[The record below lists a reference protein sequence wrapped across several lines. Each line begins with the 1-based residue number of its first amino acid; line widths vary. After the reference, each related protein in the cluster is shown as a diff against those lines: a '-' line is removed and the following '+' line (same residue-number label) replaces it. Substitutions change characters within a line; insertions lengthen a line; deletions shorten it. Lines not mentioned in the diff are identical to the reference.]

1 MEFILNVIK
10 SPFTWGLLLGL
21 LFFGMAFWNLWKT
34 KLEFSRYRKHLSDKM
49 EIEADQVA
57 KMKEDKEKLSQEN
70 ENLRI
75 KVGST
80 KDTPAKELERELEIF
95 ARAEKAMILNAPG
108 FAQAW
113 ESAKSVAMDEILE
126 EERGKSLPRRI
137 FKKFLKGGTSV
148 NAGAEMLPEEGT
160 ATTGTGTGAN
170 RDQPAAAEEAA
181 AS

>member
-1 MEFILNVIK
+1 METILTIFK
-10 SPFTWGLLLGL
+10 APFTWGLLLGL
-21 LFFGMAFWNLWKT
+21 LFFGMTLWNYWKV

-49 EIEADQVA
+49 EIEADQFT
-57 KMKEDKEKLSQEN
+57 KIKSDKEKLAQEN

-80 KDTPAKELERELEIF
+80 KDSPSKELERELEIF

-113 ESAKSVAMDEILE
+113 ESAKSVAMDEVLE

-137 FKKFLKGGTSV
+137 FRKFLKGGSV
-148 NAGAEMLPEEGT
+148 KEASAELLPEEGT
-160 ATTGTGTGAN
+160 ANHN
-170 RDQPAAAEEAA
+170 RPDREEAA
-181 AS
+181 AN